1 VIFDNGKRMLFAT
14 AFETNWDPYIDDAV
28 LIVGMPYFLEW
39 TQYLEEGKRIDDWV
53 ESAGVTKL
61 DVNDP
66 NLQEIQQQTGHI
78 FKEILQDVQVPAEA
92 YSNSLGQHTMP
103 EVAKAARVN
112 QAFQQVLDDPA
123 APQALQ
129 ASPALKPLLEQAAV

>member
-1 VIFDNGKRMLFAT
+1 MIFDHGQRMLFAT
-14 AFETNWDPYIDDAV
+14 AFETDWDPYIDDAV
-28 LIVGMPYFLEW
+28 LIVGMPYFLDW

-53 ESAGVTKL
+53 ESAGVAKL

-66 NLQEIQQQTGHI
+66 KLQEIQKQTGHI

-92 YSNSLGQHTMP
+92 YSNSLGQYTMP
-103 EVAKAARVN
+103 EVAKADRVN

-123 APQALQ
+123 GAAARPP
-129 ASPALKPLLEQAAV
+129 PALKPLLEQAAV